1 MYYNIAL
8 EVCQGGLYDNLLEL
22 RKSRGLA
29 QIDVANA
36 IGVRVLTYQHYE
48 YGEREPR
55 LSKLIALAD
64 FYHLTLDELACRE
77 LEK

>member
-1 MYYNIAL
+1 MTFP
-8 EVCQGGLYDNLLEL
+8 ENLLKL
-22 RKSRGLA
+22 RTERGLTQA
-29 QIDVANA
+29 DVAKA
-36 IGVRVLTYQHYE
+36 IDIRTFTYQRYE

>member
-1 MYYNIAL
+1 MTFP
-8 EVCQGGLYDNLLEL
+8 ENLLKL
-22 RKSRGLA
+22 RTERGLTQA
-29 QIDVANA
+29 DVAKA
-36 IGVRVLTYQHYE
+36 IDIRTLTYQRYE

>member
-1 MYYNIAL
+1 MTFP
-8 EVCQGGLYDNLLEL
+8 ENLLKL
-22 RKSRGLA
+22 RTERGLTQA
-29 QIDVANA
+29 DVAKA
-36 IGVRVLTYQHYE
+36 IDIRTLTYQRYE
-48 YGEREPR
+48 YGERDPR

>member
-1 MYYNIAL
+1 MTFP
-8 EVCQGGLYDNLLEL
+8 ENLLKL
-22 RKSRGLA
+22 RTERGLTQA
-29 QIDVANA
+29 DVAKA
-36 IGVRVLTYQHYE
+36 IDIRTLTYQRYE

-55 LSKLIALAD
+55 PSKLIALAD

>member
-1 MYYNIAL
+1 MTFP
-8 EVCQGGLYDNLLEL
+8 ENLLKL
-22 RKSRGLA
+22 RTERGLTQA
-29 QIDVANA
+29 DVAIA
-36 IGVRVLTYQHYE
+36 RDIRTVTYQRDD